1 MRGMK
6 KNTSGFEKIR
16 NTHAAGKRASIALLS
31 VLLTVLLL
39 LLCSCSILF
48 PEDTSSAEQSGE
60 TRGDTE
66 KKQETS
72 GAETKIPILSDPATI
87 EDVESKLTELY
98 GITDFDIVSITV
110 DTVDNPDRAGS
121 IMDILVICHAN
132 GEETSWV
139 ESYGISYTA
148 FLSLYQLNDS
158 NTVYDWTDPYTVVP
172 LEAWGLILSIIN
184 E

>member
-1 MRGMK
+1 MK
-6 KNTSGFEKIR
+6 KNISCFG
-16 NTHAAGKRASIALLS
+16 NTGSVHPAGRKASIAVLS
-31 VLLTVLLL
+31 VLLTVLILL
-39 LLCSCSILF
+39 QCSCSILF
-48 PEDTSSAEQSGE
+48 PEDTSSEEQSEE
-60 TRGDTE
+60 TRRDTE
-66 KKQETS
+66 ARQESS
-72 GAETKIPILSDPATI
+72 GMETNVPILSDPATI

-98 GITDFDIVSITV
+98 GLTDFDIVSITV

-139 ESYGISYTA
+139 ESYGISYSA

-158 NTVYDWTDPYTVVP
+158 GTVYDWTDPYTVVP